1 MSKTRELSQF
11 GNEVIVHTDGSIGLD
26 NGVSGNL
33 GIGTTSPTRKLDVR
47 GAVRFSV
54 NTSTHETFV
63 FTTQA
68 ADDAKQIMKNASSTD
83 TIVLNTGGNSWLNG
97 GNVGIGT
104 TNPAYKLDVFNN
116 TTDTGSQL
124 RVKNAHTAVG
134 ADAVVNIDGYGAS
147 TLKLWRNGVEEWKL
161 ERIVSTD
168 NLGLYAYG
176 GAVSGGAGAGLVQF
190 WDYDTG
196 NVGIGTDSPGSKLE
210 IFGSNGSNTHS
221 SYGHPVS
228 GGSNGAL
235 YIKKANSR
243 FDWDDGLVFCGEGT
257 TWSARFTGGDGLFTN
272 SDTTGEILGVHP
284 VEGSA
289 TASWNDTAGASAV
302 TSAFLRVMGNGK
314 TFVKKLIAE
323 NTFIAPSHTNDTT
336 ASSAGG
342 NVAGAIYY
350 NTGSGVHRS
359 YNGSFWSNIGVAP
372 ITESTFDA
380 FGDGSAICLLK
391 ANNSNLD
398 TGGNHNASLHNGVT
412 YNTTSKFG
420 SHSFNTMG
428 NGTYFDIASLPMVE
442 TVSFWY
448 HCVGSDRGYLVDF
461 RHDAPGNGRSYL
473 YTHSGGGSQNI
484 NMVNDTTTTYRTGLI
499 YIDGV
504 QFTSGQYNFNSGVWY
519 HICIVRNAT
528 DTHRTWDQGLR
539 FGNRS
544 DGTTEGNAGYF
555 DQIRVFNRQI
565 SAAEALSL
573 YNEIA

>member
-1 MSKTRELSQF
+1 
-11 GNEVIVHTDGSIGLD
+11 
-26 NGVSGNL
+26 
-33 GIGTTSPTRKLDVR
+33 
-47 GAVRFSV
+47 
-54 NTSTHETFV
+54 
-63 FTTQA
+63 
-68 ADDAKQIMKNASSTD
+68 
-83 TIVLNTGGNSWLNG
+83 
-97 GNVGIGT
+97 
-104 TNPAYKLDVFNN
+104 
-116 TTDTGSQL
+116 
-124 RVKNAHTAVG
+124 
-134 ADAVVNIDGYGAS
+134 
-147 TLKLWRNGVEEWKL
+147 
-161 ERIVSTD
+161 
-168 NLGLYAYG
+168 
-176 GAVSGGAGAGLVQF
+176 
-190 WDYDTG
+190 
-196 NVGIGTDSPGSKLE
+196 
-210 IFGSNGSNTHS
+210 
-221 SYGHPVS
+221 
-228 GGSNGAL
+228 
-235 YIKKANSR
+235 
-243 FDWDDGLVFCGEGT
+243 
-257 TWSARFTGGDGLFTN
+257 
-272 SDTTGEILGVHP
+272 
-284 VEGSA
+284 
-289 TASWNDTAGASAV
+289 
-302 TSAFLRVMGNGK
+302 MGNGK

-484 NMVNDTTTTYRTGLI
+484 NMGNDTTTTNRTGVI

>member
-257 TWSARFTGGDGLFTN
+257 TWSARFTGRDGLFTN

-484 NMVNDTTTTYRTGLI
+484 NMGNDTTTTNRTGVI

>member
-97 GNVGIGT
+97 GNVGIGVTSPNTKLHVYSSSGNTYAKLESNANNTRSALLPYAKKSDGSAITGFIGVVGDANKMEVATT
-104 TNPAYKLDVFNN
+104 TNDPIHFYTNN
-116 TTDTGSQL
+116 NPTNNGIFL
-124 RVKNAHTAVG
+124 K
-134 ADAVVNIDGYGAS
+134 AD
-147 TLKLWRNGVEEWKL
+147 
-161 ERIVSTD
+161 
-168 NLGLYAYG
+168 
-176 GAVSGGAGAGLVQF
+176 
-190 WDYDTG
+190 G

-257 TWSARFTGGDGLFTN
+257 TWSARFTGRDGLFTN

-380 FGDGSAICLLK
+380 FGDGSALCLLK

-484 NMVNDTTTTYRTGLI
+484 NMGNDTTTTNRTGVI